1 MTAAPAIGAH
11 RLLGDGSTTA
21 LLTPLGEIDW
31 WCAPTFDAEP
41 LLWSLLDPHGSRSR
55 WRETRVVA
63 SGEAPAGP
71 ALRTVVAVRG
81 RRIECCD
88 ALLSRP
94 GLGSALARMVR
105 LEPDVPGARPDPVVV
120 EHELGLGGF
129 VASRARWRGGAS
141 SVDGASWFLRLG
153 TGVSRVTSCSD
164 VSVTLAVTVTS
175 AWTGLLLTPDADDVF
190 DADAVLELVERSE
203 ARLRRDAHHLL
214 LPRTH
219 GERSRHAVAVL
230 RACTDASTGAVVAS
244 PTTSLPEAL
253 DGDRQ
258 FDYRYTWL
266 RDSSLAAAVAA
277 QLGFDRLGADHVDF
291 LRSQGAA
298 QLLSSPLSTTRG
310 GEVPDEREIAGV
322 TGWHGVRPIR
332 IGNDAKGQLQYDA
345 IGTVLESLWVHVR
358 TGGALDAAIWQVVE
372 RLAERSVDPPDEP
385 SSGVW
390 ELREPRWLVS
400 ADVGR
405 WVALDRAVRIAR
417 RRRPIRSVCQ
427 RARWRAGRDQA
438 QVAVLDAIRDDGS
451 LPMSHRGAG
460 HDELDSSALLVVV
473 LGLLRRNDLR
483 AARLVDATIAG
494 LTAGP
499 HLYRYEP
506 SCDDGFAGTEGTFV
520 PASWWAVAALAV
532 VGRVDDA
539 ERRANEL
546 CAALPAL
553 LPEEIDPVS
562 DESRGNVPL
571 VWSHMEAA
579 RALAVLEEAQLR
591 GRLGPPGLWAWRQLR
606 SVRLRVRRRRSG
618 GGGRI

>member
-1 MTAAPAIGAH
+1 MSGAPAIGAH

-41 LLWSLLDPHGSRSR
+41 LLWSLLDLDGGRSR
-55 WRETRVVA
+55 WRGTRVVA
-63 SGEAPAGP
+63 SGDAPAGP
-71 ALRTVVAVRG
+71 ALRTTLAIAG

-88 ALLSRP
+88 ALLVRP
-94 GLGSALARMVR
+94 GRGSALARMVR
-105 LEPDVPGARPDPVVV
+105 LEPDVPGRPSDPFLV
-120 EHELGLGGF
+120 EHELHLGGF
-129 VASRARWRGGAS
+129 ERAAASWQDLTACVGGS
-141 SVDGASWFLRLG
+141 TWFLRLG
-153 TGVSRVTSCSD
+153 EDVSPILDAGGTGMELTVRVTPE
-164 VSVTLAVTVTS
+164 
-175 AWTGLLLTPDADDVF
+175 WTGLLLTPDDHDRFDV
-190 DADAVLELVERSE
+190 DEVLELVERSE
-203 ARLRRDAHHLL
+203 ARERRDARHLL

-219 GERSRHAVAVL
+219 GERSQHAVAVL

-291 LRSQGAA
+291 LCDQGAER
-298 QLLSSPLSTTRG
+298 LLSSPLSTTRG
-310 GEVPDEREIAGV
+310 DEVPDEREV
-322 TGWHGVRPIR
+322 TGAAGWNGIGPVRV
-332 IGNDAKGQLQYDA
+332 GNDAKSQLQYDA

-358 TGGALDAAIWQVVE
+358 TGGHLGTAGWQIVE
-372 RLAERSVDPPDEP
+372 QLAERSVDPPDEP

-417 RRRPIRSVCQ
+417 RRRPLRSWRQ
-427 RARWRAGRDQA
+427 RALWGAARDQA
-438 QVAVLDAIRDDGS
+438 RTAVLDAIRPDGS
-451 LPMSHRGAG
+451 LPMSYRGAG
-460 HDELDSSALLVVV
+460 HDELDSAALLVVV
-473 LGLLRRNDLR
+473 LGLLRRDDPR
-483 AARLVDATIAG
+483 AALLVEVTIAG

-506 SCDDGFAGTEGTFV
+506 GGDDGFQGIEGTFV

-532 VGRVDDA
+532 VGRVADA
-539 ERRANEL
+539 ERRADEL

-553 LPEEIDPVS
+553 LPEEIDPAS

-579 RALAVLEEAQLR
+579 RALAAVEEARLR
-591 GRLGPPGLWAWRQLR
+591 RRLGPPGLWAWRQVR
-606 SVRLRVRRRRSG
+606 NARLRLRRRRYDAD
-618 GGGRI
+618 RQA